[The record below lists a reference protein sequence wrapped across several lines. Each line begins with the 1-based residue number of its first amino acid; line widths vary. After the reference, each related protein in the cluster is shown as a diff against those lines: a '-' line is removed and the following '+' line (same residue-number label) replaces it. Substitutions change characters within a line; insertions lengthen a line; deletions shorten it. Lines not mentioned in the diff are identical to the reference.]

1 MTATARWVVV
11 GASGFLGTRIAGV
24 AADRGIEV
32 VGIARRLR
40 PDAPRVTHAVDL
52 AAGDRAIDDLV
63 EVLDGVTCVIHTG
76 SYIGSDAERA
86 HETNVLG
93 TARLLEAV
101 RRAGSPR
108 IVSVGTASVVGTG
121 PHRGATPHEGD
132 RRPESVTSRSRAEA
146 EALVVAASGTVV
158 RPNLVYGPGDV
169 WFVPTLMRLLRADAR
184 AAASWTALVS
194 TVHVDDLAAAVV
206 GLGLDRESEWGG
218 QAVFVGA
225 ATPSRMAD
233 VGAVVSRD
241 VLGAETSL
249 GGEEPGHQDPG
260 LSLSAHQRALL
271 EVDNWF
277 DTAGLWQWLALPEA
291 RAFEL
296 DARDLDWY
304 RSIQL

>member
-1 MTATARWVVV
+1 VTTTERWVVV
-11 GASGFLGTRIAGV
+11 GASGFVGTRIARA

-40 PDAPRVTHAVDL
+40 PEAPRVTRAVDL
-52 AAGDRAIDDLV
+52 AAGDRVIDDLG
-63 EVLDGVTCVIHTG
+63 EAFEGATTVIHAG
-76 SYIGSDAERA
+76 SYIGSDAEQA

-108 IVSVGTASVVGTG
+108 IVSIGTASVVGTG
-121 PHRGATPHEGD
+121 PHRGARPHDGD

-146 EALVVAASGTVV
+146 EASVIAAGGTVV

-169 WFVPTLMRLLRADAR
+169 WFVPTLMRLLRTDAR
-184 AAASWTALVS
+184 AAEAWTAQVS

-206 GLGLDRESEWGG
+206 GLGGDRGSHRRG

-225 ATPSRMAD
+225 TTPSRMAD
-233 VGAVVSRD
+233 VGAVIARD
-241 VLGAETSL
+241 ILGAGTSL
-249 GGEEPGHQDPG
+249 GGGEPGHQDPG

-277 DTAGLWQWLALPEA
+277 DTVGLWQRLALPEA
-291 RAFEL
+291 RAFTL
-296 DARDLDWY
+296 GPRDLDWY
-304 RSIQL
+304 RSLQS